1 MEIFK
6 VKQQEN
12 VYLVNDTISVPIAP
26 GNMHF
31 RMVQEWLAVEGN
43 NLEPQYTPAELAAKQ
58 AADERAAKEQLAQK
72 YLNAGKAVIKEFH
85 ILNQGDDID
94 VATLQNNAQVFAG
107 LKLYLDA
114 GSSAT
119 RALIEQVDLTGT
131 SLTEADKDQL
141 LLVWD
146 TAIA

>member
-1 MEIFK
+1 MQILK
-6 VKQQEN
+6 VKQNESG
-12 VYLVNDTISVPIAP
+12 YLVNDTHSVPNDPA
-26 GNMHF
+26 NSTYQ
-31 RMVQEWLAVEGN
+31 MVQEWLSVEGN

-58 AADERAAKEQLAQK
+58 AAEERAAKEQLAQK

-114 GSSAT
+114 GSAAT
-119 RALIEQVDLTGT
+119 RDLIEEVDLTGT
-131 SLTEADKDQL
+131 SLTEADRDQL

>member
-1 MEIFK
+1 MEILK
-6 VKQQEN
+6 VKEQEN
-12 VYLVNDTISVPIAP
+12 GYLVNDTMSVPIAP
-26 GNMHF
+26 GNRHYQ
-31 RMVQEWLAVEGN
+31 MVQEWLAIEGN
-43 NLEPQYTPAELAAKQ
+43 NLKPQYTPAELAAKQ

-114 GSSAT
+114 GSAAT

-131 SLTEADKDQL
+131 SLTEADRDQL

>member
-1 MEIFK
+1 MQILK

-12 VYLVNDTISVPIAP
+12 GYLVNDTVNVPIAP
-26 GNMHF
+26 GNSHYQ
-31 RMVQEWLAVEGN
+31 MVQEWLTVEGN

-58 AADERAAKEQLAQK
+58 SADERAAKEQLAQK

-119 RALIEQVDLTGT
+119 RALIDQVDLTGT
-131 SLTEADKDQL
+131 SITEADRDKL

>member
-1 MEIFK
+1 MQILK
-6 VKQQEN
+6 VKQNESG
-12 VYLVNDTISVPIAP
+12 YLVNDTHGVPNDPA
-26 GNMHF
+26 NSTYQ
-31 RMVQEWLAVEGN
+31 MVQEWLSVEGN

-58 AADERAAKEQLAQK
+58 AAEERAAKEQLAQK

-114 GSSAT
+114 GSAAT
-119 RALIEQVDLTGT
+119 RDLIAQVDLTGT
-131 SLTEADKDQL
+131 SLTEADRDKL